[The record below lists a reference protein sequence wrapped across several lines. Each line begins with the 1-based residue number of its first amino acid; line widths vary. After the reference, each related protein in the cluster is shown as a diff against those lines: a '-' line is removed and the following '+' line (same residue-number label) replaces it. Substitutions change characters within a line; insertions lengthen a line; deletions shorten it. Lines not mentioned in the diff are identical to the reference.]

1 MKQTGRRSNSLKTL
15 LQDRPASLVVN
26 LAVTVALTWIAN
38 IARRLRT
45 VMTPLGRLSGRD
57 SMTPD
62 VDRFYRTLV
71 RETPDAIVYAD
82 AQGIITFWNKGAE
95 RIFGFSEPE
104 ALGKSLDIIIPE
116 NLRKRH
122 WDGFAE
128 TMRTGKTRFG
138 SGDVLAVPAL
148 RKDGTR
154 ISIEFTILPF
164 PDRTGRILGMAA
176 ILRDVTRRFEELK
189 RLRTRAATRVFG

>member
-1 MKQTGRRSNSLKTL
+1 MS
-15 LQDRPASLVVN
+15 
-26 LAVTVALTWIAN
+26 
-38 IARRLRT
+38 
-45 VMTPLGRLSGRD
+45 
-57 SMTPD
+57 PD

-71 RETPDAIVYAD
+71 REAPDAIIYAD
-82 AQGIITFWNKGAE
+82 AQGIISFWNKGAE
-95 RIFGFSEPE
+95 RIFGFSESE
-104 ALGKSLDIIIPE
+104 AIGKSLDIIVPE

-128 TMRTGKTRFG
+128 TVRTGKTRYS
-138 SGDVLAVPAL
+138 SGDILAVPAL

-176 ILRDVTRRFEELK
+176 ILRDVTERFEELK
-189 RLRTRAATRVFG
+189 RLREEAATRVFD

>member
-1 MKQTGRRSNSLKTL
+1 MS
-15 LQDRPASLVVN
+15 
-26 LAVTVALTWIAN
+26 
-38 IARRLRT
+38 
-45 VMTPLGRLSGRD
+45 
-57 SMTPD
+57 PD

-71 RETPDAIVYAD
+71 REAPDAIIYAD
-82 AQGIITFWNKGAE
+82 AQGTISFWNRAAE
-95 RIFGFSEPE
+95 RIFGFSEAE
-104 ALGKSLDIIIPE
+104 AVGKSLDIIIPE

-128 TMRTGKTRFG
+128 TIRTGKTRYG

-176 ILRDVTRRFEELK
+176 ILRDVTERFEELK
-189 RLRTRAATRVFG
+189 RLRAEAATRVFG

>member
-1 MKQTGRRSNSLKTL
+1 MS
-15 LQDRPASLVVN
+15 
-26 LAVTVALTWIAN
+26 
-38 IARRLRT
+38 
-45 VMTPLGRLSGRD
+45 
-57 SMTPD
+57 PD

-95 RIFGFSEPE
+95 RVFGFSEPE

-164 PDRTGRILGMAA
+164 LDRTGRILGMAA
-176 ILRDVTRRFEELK
+176 ILRDVTRRFGELK
-189 RLRTRAATRVFG
+189 RLRREAATRVLG